1 MVVGRR
7 QIRLREEGQVF
18 TGELFLTTTSTT
30 DLSAK
35 LKEARRTAA
44 SVDWRVHDVVV
55 EIEDGEGDR
64 SSTS

>member
-7 QIRLREEGQVF
+7 QIRLREEGHVF
-18 TGELFLTTTSTT
+18 TGELFLTATSTT

-35 LKEARRTAA
+35 LEEARRTAA